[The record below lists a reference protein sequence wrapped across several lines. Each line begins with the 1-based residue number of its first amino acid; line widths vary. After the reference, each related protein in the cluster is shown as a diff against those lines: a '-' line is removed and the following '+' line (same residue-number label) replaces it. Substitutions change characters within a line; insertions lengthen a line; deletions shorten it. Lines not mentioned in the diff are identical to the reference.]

1 MAGNAIATAWI
12 QVLPSLDGLQ
22 AALVKQSAGAV
33 LTPKVMPAAS
43 SGKLFSTAGSMFAGL
58 FNNNFGKATQT
69 GLAGAF
75 QRGLGRITGQF
86 QSLGKSSASSFATGF
101 SGYIGAG
108 GLGTYLRLGATGAAI
123 GVLSSTVGKLGGQIV
138 TIGNAWGRTNAM
150 IQNAVGDTANW
161 RDMLSQ
167 TLDSANEIGVT
178 VQELA
183 ESSSRLVT
191 LAPATIP
198 DYETAVKFSSLLSK
212 NMIATGASTQEANAA
227 MRQVT
232 QALGKGVVNGDEL
245 TSIMENAPQIA
256 QYLADELNVS
266 VGELKQLGKEGK
278 ISGDALK
285 NAVLNNAD
293 AINEAFEKMPITA
306 DRAFNQITNDIQ
318 VSMSEAAIA
327 ISQNLG
333 NGLRAISSSGIADS
347 IGNGLAGLI
356 PLTESVGNALKNIA
370 EQFAPAI
377 SEAFSSD
384 NISGVLQP
392 LTDMFD
398 RLSQMSFDEM
408 ASGLQQFGTIAT
420 IAFVGLSGGVDGLIG
435 RIPLVGRALLGAKN
449 AMGDLMG
456 AGSAAFG
463 EILNATGKGVS
474 GLGRFVESLSS
485 TFDNL
490 DRVNR
495 ATTEFHEA
503 VEGMDFS
510 RLGSAGDG
518 IRQVVDELNQG
529 KISVKDAVKQIND
542 GLSDVDASKL
552 PKGFETAFEKIQNI
566 AASQGN
572 GVVNNVRNM
581 MTRVS
586 SIVGELTATAGALK
600 LDVQLKE
607 GTDRQ
612 AAAELRSL
620 MTRLTS
626 ELTGIRIPD
635 FLSPYI
641 GSMVATSVNEI
652 NAIVTAARNVG
663 AKAGAL
669 IGAGLNRVGINTS
682 SIRGAFGIIVNQA
695 KATGN
700 EIRDALSGSRLTSG
714 VNSMVNA
721 FTSRFPRIGQAAKS
735 AMNIV
740 RDTIGGV
747 QGRFGSLANAA
758 QTAFTRIASGA
769 TKIAGKAI
777 TGMGKGLSAV
787 SRGFGSLGRIAGSLG
802 VTGAL
807 MTGLTSGIMTLWNT
821 NPEDLGDTLQGA
833 FTKLSDG
840 MAKAQTQLPAIASA
854 LSASLPQLVSTVVD
868 MLPGL
873 VSAIGQVG
881 ATLGTA
887 LLDNMPALL
896 QAFTSMFDGLVQ
908 QIPAVLPGFIS
919 GFTQLIGMI
928 AANIPGM
935 MSSLATVFALGL
947 QSLGQAL
954 PASAS
959 SLAAGFG
966 TMFMQLSQLIPQY
979 TSLLAQ
985 AIPTLVN
992 GLAQAITT
1000 TAPLLMTGVSTL
1012 ITSIVGQLP
1021 TLLPVI
1027 IQGVLTLINAVVA
1040 QLPTLIT
1047 TIITLIPQLLTSIVN
1062 AIVASVPVIVNGL
1075 TQLMSTLVAQLPTL
1089 LQTVIAMIPS
1099 LLTQVATAVANA
1111 VPIIVSGVVTLLSNL
1126 VAQLPSLFQAVIGAI
1141 PGLIVNL
1148 ADAVISNAPTIIS
1161 GFGNAII
1168 QLASALPGLFVA
1180 VIGMIPGIVVSIAS
1194 GFADLGGR
1202 ILGYVKDIPGKIKGV
1217 FSGAGSWLV
1226 NAGSAI
1232 INGFLNGLK
1241 SAWNGVT
1248 SFIGGIGDWI
1258 AEHKGPLSYDR
1269 RLLIPAG
1276 KAIMGG
1282 LSEGLQDSFRREVQ
1296 PVIRQVNRELE
1307 GGFDAQPNIRLR
1319 ASNGIRR
1326 TTGAA
1331 YSQDARP
1338 QYTGVT
1344 IEHVTA
1350 SPLSDVDLVARRFGY
1365 SLNRQMIGAVRP

>member
-43 SGKLFSTAGSMFAGL
+43 SGKLFSTAGTAFAGL
-58 FNNNFGKATQT
+58 FNNNFGKVTQT

-138 TIGNAWGRTNAM
+138 GIGNAWGRTNAM
-150 IQNAVGDTANW
+150 IQNAVGDTADW
-161 RDMLSQ
+161 RDMLGQ
-167 TLDSANEIGVT
+167 TLDSANDIGVT

-183 ESSSRLVT
+183 ESSARLVT

-198 DYETAVKFSSLLSK
+198 DYETAVEFSSLLSK

-256 QYLADELNVS
+256 AYLADELNVS

-327 ISQNLG
+327 ISENLG
-333 NGLRAISSSGIADS
+333 NGLRAISSTGIADS

-356 PLTESVGNALKNIA
+356 PLTESVGNAMKNIA

-398 RLSQMSFDEM
+398 KLSKMSFEEM
-408 ASGLQQFGTIAT
+408 ANGLQQFGAIAT
-420 IAFVGLSGGVDGLIG
+420 IAFVGMSGGVDGLIG

-449 AMGDLMG
+449 AMSDLMG
-456 AGSAAFG
+456 AGGAAFG

-474 GLGRFVESLSS
+474 GLGQFIEKLSS

-490 DRVNR
+490 DKVNR

-510 RLGSAGDG
+510 GLGSAGDG

-542 GLSDVDASKL
+542 GLSDVDTSKL

-581 MTRVS
+581 MTRVG
-586 SIVGELTATAGALK
+586 SIIGELSATAGALK

-663 AKAGAL
+663 AKVGSL
-669 IGAGLNRVGINTS
+669 IGTGLNRVGINTS
-682 SIRGAFGIIVNQA
+682 GIRGAFGVIVNQA

-700 EIRDALSGSRLTSG
+700 EIRDALSGSKLTSG

-721 FTSRFPRIGQAAKS
+721 FTSWFPRIGQAAKS

-740 RDTIGGV
+740 RDTISGV

-769 TKIAGKAI
+769 TKVAGKAI

-787 SRGFGSLGRIAGSLG
+787 SRGFGSLGRVAGSLG

-807 MTGLTSGIMTLWNT
+807 MTGITSGIMTLWNT
-821 NPEDLGDTLQGA
+821 NPEDLGDTLQNA

-840 MAKAQTQLPAIASA
+840 MAKAQTQLPASA

-919 GFTQLIGMI
+919 GFTQLVGMI

-935 MSSLATVFALGL
+935 MSSLATAFALGL

-959 SLAAGFG
+959 SLASGFG

-1047 TIITLIPQLLTSIVN
+1047 TIIALIPQLLTSIVN

-1075 TQLMSTLVAQLPTL
+1075 TQMMSTLVAQLPTL
-1089 LQTVIAMIPS
+1089 LQTIIAALPS
-1099 LLTQVATAVANA
+1099 LLTQVATAIANA

-1126 VAQLPSLFQAVIGAI
+1126 VAQLPSLFQAVISAI
-1141 PGLIVNL
+1141 PGLIMNL

-1168 QLASALPGLFVA
+1168 QLASALPGLFASV
-1180 VIGMIPGIVVSIAS
+1180 VGMIPGIIVSIAS

-1202 ILGYVKDIPGKIKGV
+1202 ILGYIQDIPGKIKGV

-1248 SFIGGIGDWI
+1248 GFISGIGDWI

-1282 LSEGLQDSFRREVQ
+1282 LSEGLSDSFRREVQ

-1326 TTGAA
+1326 TSGAA

-1344 IEHVTA
+1344 IEHVSA